1 MELIMNTR
9 AIYWK
14 GNAKDVKIS
23 GTFTNWKS
31 KDMKNIS
38 GTDSWIS
45 PVPFLS
51 EDEEHEYKF
60 LVDGNW
66 IHDPDKP
73 TKPNSLGTLNNVI
86 ERKTPSEVSM
96 IEVERKFN
104 VPDCYESLMERHGF
118 KNMMGFERDEELCDI
133 YYDSD
138 RYDLMKEDYWL
149 RWRNG
154 DWELKYP
161 VGVHPTG
168 STLYHET
175 SNVRDIV
182 SKLQILIPQKNNQ
195 SVRNSTIFNNI
206 GDFICNQILHK
217 FAELKTKRRHYQKD
231 NVNIVVDETNWG
243 YKVGEIEMVVKEK
256 SEVPEASKKIDS
268 IARQLNFKKLNLT
281 FAASKITSPI
291 EN

>member
-1 MELIMNTR
+1 MAKFLTKIKKYPYAKERIFEAQEKEFVYQRAKMNTR

-31 KDMKNIS
+31 QDMKNIS

-195 SVRNSTIFNNI
+195 I
-206 GDFICNQILHK
+206 
-217 FAELKTKRRHYQKD
+217 
-231 NVNIVVDETNWG
+231 
-243 YKVGEIEMVVKEK
+243 GEIEMVVKEK